1 MALKVLIVEDE
12 DLIREVI
19 VINLSRAGYDVF
31 QAANGEDGIDKFN
44 SVKPEVVLLDIN
56 LPGMDGFEVCRRIRE
71 KAPTAGIIML
81 TARSQEAD
89 RIGGL
94 KSGADDY
101 ITKPFSPA
109 ELVARVEA
117 LARRLA
123 IVHGAGTGL
132 EEPVV
137 SGPFVLDMNTRE
149 LRKHGNDIDV
159 TQVEFLILAYMMKN
173 GGKVLSRREIFDHV
187 WSNEDEGDM
196 KIVDVNVRRLRMKIE
211 DDPAIPGYIQ
221 TVWGTGY
228 MWCSNGSAPN

>member
-19 VINLSRAGYDVF
+19 VINLSRAGYEVF
-31 QAANGEDGIDKFN
+31 QAGNGEDGIETFK
-44 SVKPEVVLLDIN
+44 SVKPDVILLDIN
-56 LPGMDGFEVCRRIRE
+56 LPGIDGFEVCRRIRE
-71 KAPTAGIIML
+71 EAPTTGIIML

-109 ELVARVEA
+109 ELIARIEA

-123 IVHGAGTGL
+123 IVHGSGSGM
-132 EEPVV
+132 EEPLV
-137 SGPFVLDMNTRE
+137 SGPFVLDVNTRE
-149 LRKHGNDIDV
+149 LRKNGNEIDV

-173 GGKVLSRREIFDHV
+173 GGKALSRKEIFEHV
-187 WSNEDEGDM
+187 WTNEEDGDT

-228 MWCSNGSAPN
+228 MWCSTGASQS